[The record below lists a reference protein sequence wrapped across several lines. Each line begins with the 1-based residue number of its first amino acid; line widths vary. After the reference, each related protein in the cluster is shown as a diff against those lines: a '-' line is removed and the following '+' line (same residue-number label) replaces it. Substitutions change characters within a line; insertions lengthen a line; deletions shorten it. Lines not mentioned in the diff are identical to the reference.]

1 MESRT
6 KLFGHPVHPMLVVF
20 PLGLLGTAVVFDII
34 RLVTS
39 NGYWSEIAFW
49 MMAAGISAGV
59 IAAPF
64 GAIDWMA
71 IPSGSRASRVGFLHG
86 LGNVVVLALFAFSWW
101 MRRDVPG
108 VPGVLALT
116 ASFLGFFLVLATGW
130 LGGELVDRL
139 GVGVDEGANVDAPSS
154 LTHRRVI
161 RG

>member
-34 RLVTS
+34 RLATG

-49 MMAAGISAGV
+49 MMAAGIVAGL

-64 GAIDWMA
+64 GTIDWLA
-71 IPSGSRASRVGFLHG
+71 IPSGTRASRIGLLHG
-86 LGNVVVLALFAFSWW
+86 VGNVIVLGLFALSWW
-101 MRRDVPG
+101 MRRDSLGLPDM
-108 VPGVLALT
+108 LALT
-116 ASFLGFFLVLATGW
+116 ASFLGFLFALVTGW

-139 GVGVDEGANVDAPSS
+139 GVGVDEGANVNAPARSP
-154 LTHRRVI
+154 I
-161 RG
+161 AA